1 MAENRTENKELLIT
15 VPRNEDLK
23 DSATGVA
30 KMSPRCL
37 PSPGKPPKIPQI
49 DSLGGER
56 SATVRRTANRELLI
70 TVPDDEELHDSASGL
85 AKMSPR
91 PSPGKPPKIPFSDE
105 NILTRRR
112 TLARSMISKPK
123 SRFGEQ
129 PLLVDA
135 SVLEDDNLANIEE
148 HISRNPSFRKSLS
161 RGSYYSKSGH
171 SVIRTNSI
179 APHNAGGLSGR
190 VDDEDDDDVEDV
202 VKKVQILK
210 EKNKKL
216 GFKAVMQWLIFLC
229 LLSFLIA
236 SFTAEKFEKCKIWG
250 LEFWKWCVL
259 AQVIFSGIMVT
270 TWFMNII
277 VFLIERNYLLRKKV
291 LYFVYGLK
299 KSVQV
304 FVWIGLVLLTWVLL
318 FDCDMK
324 RSKKARRILHGIT
337 WTLAAL
343 LIGSFLWMIKTLL
356 LKILACSFHVNT
368 FFDRIQESIFHQ
380 YVLQTLSGPPLIEE
394 AEKIGKS
401 VSMGQVSFRNTK
413 KSKKKETKVID
424 MERIYTMKQ
433 EKVSAGTMKTLVD
446 AITNSGLSTLSN
458 VLDESVNG
466 TCMQSDDNEI
476 HNEMQ
481 AIAAAYHIFKNVA
494 KPDSKYF
501 NEEDLMRF
509 MIREEVDLVFPLF
522 EPPENG
528 QIDRKSLTN
537 WVIKVYNGRK
547 ALAHALC
554 DTKTAVK
561 QLNKV
566 VWGVIIIVTIF
577 IWVLLLEV
585 ASTKFIW
592 AVATNILV
600 VAFMMKKT
608 CTTVFEALM
617 FVFVAHPFDVGD
629 RCVVDGMI
637 LLVEEMNILTT
648 VFLKLDNEKVYYPN
662 AILAT
667 KPISNFYRSPDMGEA
682 IEFSIDFATSME
694 KIGLLKDKIK
704 QYLENNPQ
712 HWYAGHG
719 FVVREIE
726 NVNKLKMAVYCSQT
740 INFQDW
746 PVKSGRRS
754 DFVFAIKTMLEDLG
768 ITYYFPPQQIHLR
781 HIGPDAAIASK
792 F

>member
-1 MAENRTENKELLIT
+1 MAEKRTANKELLIT

-23 DSATGVA
+23 DSATGLT
-30 KMSPRCL
+30 KTS
-37 PSPGKPPKIPQI
+37 PSPGKPPKIPHI
-49 DSLGGER
+49 DSLGGESSTAEKR
-56 SATVRRTANRELLI
+56 TVNTEMLI
-70 TVPDDEELHDSASGL
+70 TVPDDEDLIASATGL
-85 AKMSPR
+85 AKMSRR
-91 PSPGKPPKIPFSDE
+91 PSSSKPPRIPVPDE

-112 TLARSMISKPK
+112 TMARSMYSKPK

-135 SVLEDDNLANIEE
+135 SVLEDDNLAHIEE
-148 HISRNPSFRKSLS
+148 HISRNSSFRRSLS
-161 RGSYYSKSGH
+161 RGSYNSKSSH
-171 SVIRTNSI
+171 NSFIRTNI
-179 APHNAGGLSGR
+179 APQATVGLSER
-190 VDDEDDDDVEDV
+190 VSDEDDDDVEDV
-202 VKKVQILK
+202 VKKVQSLK
-210 EKNKKL
+210 DNNKKL
-216 GFKAVMQWLIFLC
+216 GFKVVMQWIISIC
-229 LLSFLIA
+229 LLGFLIA
-236 SFTAEKFEKCKIWG
+236 SLTVEKLEEYKIWG
-250 LEFWKWCVL
+250 LEVWKWCVL
-259 AQVIFSGIMVT
+259 VLVILSGMMVT
-270 TWFMNII
+270 TWFMNFI
-277 VFLIERNYLLRKKV
+277 VLLIEMNFLLRKKV

-299 KSVQV
+299 KSVRV
-304 FVWIGLVLLTWVLL
+304 FLWIGLVLIAWVLL
-318 FDCDMK
+318 FDSDMK
-324 RSKKARRILHGIT
+324 RSKKARNILHGIT
-337 WTLAAL
+337 YTLSAL
-343 LIGSFLWMIKTLL
+343 LIGSFLWVIKTLL

-401 VSMGQVSFRNTK
+401 STTGQLSFRSTK

-424 MERIYTMKQ
+424 MEKLYRMKQ

-446 AITNSGLSTLSN
+446 AITHSRLCTLSDA
-458 VLDESVNG
+458 LKESVYGRN
-466 TCMQSDDNEI
+466 TKAYDNEI

-481 AIAAAYHIFKNVA
+481 AIAAAYHIFNNVA
-494 KPDSKYF
+494 KPGSKYIE
-501 NEEDLMRF
+501 EEDFHRF
-509 MIREEVDLVFPLF
+509 MIKEEVDLVFPLL
-522 EPPENG
+522 EASENG
-528 QIDRKSLTN
+528 QIQRKSLTD

-566 VWGVIIIVTIF
+566 GCGVLIIVTIF
-577 IWVLLLEV
+577 VWILLLEITSSK
-585 ASTKFIW
+585 ALWYI
-592 AVATNILV
+592 ATQLLV

-608 CTTVFEALM
+608 CTTVFEALI
-617 FVFVAHPFDVGD
+617 FVFVMHPFDVGD
-629 RCVVDGMI
+629 RCVIDGAI

-662 AILAT
+662 AVLAT
-667 KPISNFYRSPDMGEA
+667 KPVSNFYRSPDMGEA
-682 IEFSIDFATSME
+682 IEFSIDFATSVE
-694 KIGLLKDKIK
+694 KIGMLKDKIK

-719 FVVREIE
+719 FVVKEIE

-746 PVKSGRRS
+746 SVKSGRRS
-754 DFVFAIKTMLEDLG
+754 DLVFAIKTMLEDLG

-781 HIGPDAAIASK
+781 HIGSDATIASK

>member
-1 MAENRTENKELLIT
+1 MAEKTTAPRELLIT
-15 VPRNEDLK
+15 VPGDGYLS
-23 DSATGVA
+23 DSTTELT
-30 KMSPRCL
+30 KMSPRCG
-37 PSPGKPPKIPQI
+37 PGPGKPPKIP
-49 DSLGGER
+49 
-56 SATVRRTANRELLI
+56 V
-70 TVPDDEELHDSASGL
+70 
-85 AKMSPR
+85 
-91 PSPGKPPKIPFSDE
+91 SDE
-105 NILTRRR
+105 TLTRRR
-112 TLARSMISKPK
+112 SLARSMYSKPR

-135 SVLEDDNLANIEE
+135 SVLEEDNLANIQE
-148 HISRNPSFRKSLS
+148 HISRNSSMRRSLS
-161 RGSYYSKSGH
+161 RGSHNSKSGY
-171 SVIRTNSI
+171 SAIRTNSI
-179 APHNAGGLSGR
+179 AHRTALGLSGH
-190 VDDEDDDDVEDV
+190 VHDHDDDDDVEDV
-202 VKKVQILK
+202 VKRVQSLK
-210 EKNKKL
+210 EKKKKL
-216 GFKAVMQWLIFLC
+216 GFKVVLQWIVFLSLLGC
-229 LLSFLIA
+229 LVA
-236 SFTAEKFEKCKIWG
+236 SLKVQKMKEYMIWG
-250 LEFWKWCVL
+250 LELWKWCVL
-259 AQVIFSGIMVT
+259 VLVIFSGMMVT
-270 TWFMNII
+270 TWFMNFV

-304 FVWIGLVLLTWVLL
+304 FVWIGLVLLAWGLL
-318 FDCDMK
+318 FDCETE
-324 RSKKARRILHGIT
+324 RSKKAKKFLHCVT

-380 YVLQTLSGPPLIEE
+380 YVLQTLSGPPVIEE
-394 AEKIGKS
+394 AEKVGKS
-401 VSMGQVSFRNTK
+401 TSTGQLSLRS
-413 KSKKKETKVID
+413 SKKGKKNEKKVID
-424 MERIYTMKQ
+424 MEKLYTMKQ

-446 AITNSGLSTLSN
+446 AITNSRLCTLSDA
-458 VLDESVNG
+458 LEESVNG
-466 TCMQSDDNEI
+466 NTRAYDNEI
-476 HNEMQ
+476 HNEME
-481 AIAAAYHIFKNVA
+481 AIAAAYHIFNNVA
-494 KPDSKYF
+494 KPGSKYID
-501 NEEDLMRF
+501 EEDFHRF
-509 MIREEVDLVFPLF
+509 MISEEVDLVFPLF
-522 EPPENG
+522 EASENG
-528 QIDRKSLTN
+528 QIDRKSLTD
-537 WVIKVYNGRK
+537 WVVKVYNGRK

-566 VWGVIIIVTIF
+566 VLGVLIAVTIF
-577 IWVLLLEV
+577 IWILLLEIADSKSLWYIV
-585 ASTKFIW
+585 TQL
-592 AVATNILV
+592 LV
-600 VAFMMKKT
+600 IAFMMKKT

-662 AILAT
+662 AVLAT

-694 KIGLLKDKIK
+694 KIGLLKEKIK

-719 FVVREIE
+719 FVVKEIE
-726 NVNKLKMAVYCSQT
+726 NVNKLKMAIYCSQT

-754 DFVFAIKTMLEDLG
+754 DFVFALKTMLEELE
-768 ITYYFPPQQIHLR
+768 IKYYLPPQQIHVR
-781 HIGPDAAIASK
+781 HIGSDAAIASK